1 MRFTRNAI
9 LILECALSVFFGS
22 AATAQTPSTELLLQI
37 GARVRVSSSTS
48 SSLGSAWV
56 GTVLA
61 QHGDTLSL
69 QPEGTQDTLALT
81 LSSNTQLEVSTGT
94 HSHVGQGMGLGLLA
108 GASIG
113 ALVGATTY
121 TPGNCLVFCGPG
133 VAAAADGLAGGLL
146 GTIVGGFMGARH
158 TENWERVTVTVG
170 RAGVRLAPWGK
181 AGLMVS
187 ATF

>member
-1 MRFTRNAI
+1 MHLTRNAV
-9 LILECALSVFFGS
+9 LILGGALFVVFGK
-22 AATAQTPSTELLLQI
+22 AVTAQTSFSEVRLQI

-48 SSLGSAWV
+48 GRLGSAWV

-61 QHGDTLSL
+61 QHGDTLL
-69 QPEGTQDTLALT
+69 FQPEGTQDSLTLALGST
-81 LSSNTQLEVSTGT
+81 TQLEVSSGT
-94 HSHVGQGMGLGLLA
+94 HSHVGQGMGLGFLA

-113 ALVGATTY
+113 ALLGVTTY
-121 TPGNCLVFCGPG
+121 TPSNCFVLCGPG

-158 TENWERVTVTVG
+158 TENWERVPVTADRV
-170 RAGVRLAPWGK
+170 GVRIAPWGK